1 MSVADSGIAIVST
14 VCVFAVLVVALW
26 QGFRTWQT
34 RIATQASAAQEEA
47 YRALAE
53 RATAAQRESAAEQ
66 RAMAAALAE
75 VQGRLAAI
83 ETLLREVG

>member
-14 VCVFAVLVVALW
+14 VSVFAVLIVAIW
-26 QGFRTWQT
+26 QGFKTWQT
-34 RIATQASAAQEEA
+34 RIATQASAAQQEA

-53 RATAAQRESAAEQ
+53 RAAAAQRETAAEQ
-66 RAMAAALAE
+66 RATAAALAE
-75 VQGRLAAI
+75 VQDRLAAI